1 MTPEQLAAL
10 RTELRTQDNACTAE
24 PMFVVYQI
32 KRIYGLA
39 LDYTEETTWTH
50 SEGEETDPEI
60 IAALEALDDAG
71 SPAIH
76 DGTAYERVGYMDI
89 DQFVTVCLTR
99 KGAEAFIA
107 RMKHRLNK
115 PHIDVDM
122 LLRNEEMLALRNH
135 LMSVPPC
142 ST

>member
-1 MTPEQLAAL
+1 MTRDELDAL
-10 RTELRTQDNACTAE
+10 STELRTQDNACTAE
-24 PMFVVYQI
+24 PMFVVYQT
-32 KRIYGLA
+32 KRIYGLDH
-39 LDYTEETTWTH
+39 DYTEETTWTH

-71 SPAIH
+71 SPTIH
-76 DGTAYERVGYMDI
+76 DGTAYERVGYIDI
-89 DQFVTVCLTR
+89 DQFVTVCMTR

-115 PHIDVDM
+115 PHIDVDTF
-122 LLRNEEMLALRNH
+122 LRNEEMIELRHH
-135 LMSVPPC
+135 LMGDPC

>member
-1 MTPEQLAAL
+1 MTTDGLAAL
-10 RTELRTQDNACTAE
+10 STELRTQDNACTAE

-32 KRIYGLA
+32 KRIYGIDT
-39 LDYTEETTWTH
+39 DYTEETTWTN

-71 SPAIH
+71 SPTIH
-76 DGTAYERVGYMDI
+76 DGTAYERVGYIDV
-89 DQFVTVCLTR
+89 DQFVTVCFTR

-115 PHIDVDM
+115 PHIDVDTFY
-122 LLRNEEMLALRNH
+122 RNEEMIALRNH
-135 LMSVPPC
+135 LMKE
-142 ST
+142 TA

>member
-1 MTPEQLAAL
+1 MTTEQLAEL
-10 RTELRTQDNACTAE
+10 STELRTQDNACTAE

-32 KRIYGLA
+32 KRIYGVDP
-39 LDYTEETTWTH
+39 DYTEDTTWTH

-71 SPAIH
+71 SPTIH
-76 DGTAYERVGYMDI
+76 DGTAYERVGYIDI

-115 PHIDVDM
+115 PHIDVDTF
-122 LLRNEEMLALRNH
+122 LRNDEMIALRNH
-135 LMSVPPC
+135 LMGDQC

>member
-1 MTPEQLAAL
+1 MTSEQLAAL
-10 RTELRTQDNACTAE
+10 REELRTQDNACTAE

-32 KRIYGLA
+32 KRIYGLDP
-39 LDYTEETTWTH
+39 DYTEDTTWTH

-71 SPAIH
+71 SPTIH
-76 DGTAYERVGYMDI
+76 DGTAYERVGYIDI

-107 RMKHRLNK
+107 QMKHRLNK
-115 PHIDVDM
+115 PHIDVDTF
-122 LLRNEEMLALRNH
+122 LRNEEMLALRNH
-135 LMSVPPC
+135 LMGG
-142 ST
+142 STP